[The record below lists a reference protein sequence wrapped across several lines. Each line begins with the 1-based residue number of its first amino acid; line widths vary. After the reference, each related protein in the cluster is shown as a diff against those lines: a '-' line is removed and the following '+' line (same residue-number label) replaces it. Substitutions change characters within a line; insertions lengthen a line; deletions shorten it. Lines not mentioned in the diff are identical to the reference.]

1 MKANLSIDKRYQVF
15 VSSTFTDLEEER
27 KHIIQ
32 TLMEMD
38 CIPAGM
44 ELFPAADEEQWDF
57 IKKVIDDCD
66 YYLLLIGGRYGSLSP
81 EGIGYTEME
90 YDYAVSKGMK
100 VIALVHGE
108 PNNLPQIKCEK
119 DPTLQTKLEH
129 FREKVCTGRLVK
141 FWKNTDQISGI
152 VSLSLSKTIKTY
164 PAVGWVRANLIPSQE
179 SSMEILELRNKI
191 LKLEEEIKIFETKPK
206 DIEAF
211 SQGNETV
218 KITLRITANT
228 EEHINKDFDI
238 IIPIS
243 WNQIFTYISPLLV
256 VESSQDELEKMIPEI
271 LRLIG
276 EKTIN
281 EFKQENNIKII
292 TSFNPSYKNHFNL
305 IIVQFK
311 ALKLITLSQRKH
323 PPSDSRIYW
332 TLTPYG
338 DQLMTELNALKKTN

>member
-1 MKANLSIDKRYQVF
+1 MDKRYQVF

-100 VIALVHGE
+100 IIALVHGD
-108 PNNLPQIKCEK
+108 PNKLPQIKCEK
-119 DPTLQTKLEH
+119 DSKLQEKLED

-141 FWKNTDQISGI
+141 FWKNLDQISGM

-164 PAVGWVRANLIPSQE
+164 PAVGWVRADLIPAENTTQ
-179 SSMEILELRNKI
+179 EILSLRNKI
-191 LKLEEEIKIFETKPK
+191 QELEATIQNLRLKPEGIENLSQGEDAILLDIFYKANKTSDDRYATKTSYSIPVEITWNSIFEYLSPSM
-206 DIEAF
+206 IVEN
-211 SQGNETV
+211 S
-218 KITLRITANT
+218 
-228 EEHINKDFDI
+228 EEN
-238 IIPIS
+238 
-243 WNQIFTYISPLLV
+243 LLV
-256 VESSQDELEKMIPEI
+256 LLGGCIHRYCDEQIENFAKQNKLKNLSNRKAYLED
-271 LRLIG
+271 LRLV
-276 EKTIN
+276 
-281 EFKQENNIKII
+281 
-292 TSFNPSYKNHFNL
+292 
-305 IIVQFK
+305 IVQFR
-311 ALKLITLSQRKH
+311 ALKLIELSNKKH
-323 PPSDSRIYW
+323 PPSDNNIYW
-332 TLTPYG
+332 TLTSYG
-338 DQLMTELNALKKTN
+338 DQLMTQLTAIKKD